1 MPIYLTAQ
9 DLGVETLMKDG
20 GIETLITTLKK
31 MNFPLQS
38 LEAKELFRVGQMQQ
52 GPLSRQ
58 TGESVTSFI
67 SRRRRW
73 WRQVKEL
80 DSNMLISDQMRAE
93 LLIESAGLTKQE
105 QLMIRTAAK
114 NHTFDDYAA
123 ILLEHHGRI
132 HLMKDSRP
140 LAPQY
145 KSSTNY
151 PQKKGQSKGSQKPRY
166 GNNRTAHWSEAN
178 EETWHDPEEY
188 HGEDEHEETYDEQGY
203 FAHNDESEQPTEWDY
218 VEHDDTAAALVT
230 MAECDHD
237 ETPAEGLDDLAEVA
251 QQLYVGYMAAGT
263 HKGKTKGF
271 KGRDKGKGKGKH
283 IFRTQLSV
291 QDRVKRLAEPK
302 ARSKCLRC
310 GSTGHWAGDPI
321 CKFPSQGKKPPVKP
335 QASKPG
341 VGYMAISD
349 EESSA
354 GEYGVLH
361 VRSRQD
367 QEKEHSAFMAYR
379 TPASRRSAKAPPS
392 AGGSADSGDFSMV
405 SDTRKDRA
413 RRTRVPASAQ
423 GSESLPDGSDN
434 KFTFGQHVGL
444 SYHEVLHKYPGY
456 YLWGK

>member
-1 MPIYLTAQ
+1 
-9 DLGVETLMKDG
+9 
-20 GIETLITTLKK
+20 
-31 MNFPLQS
+31 
-38 LEAKELFRVGQMQQ
+38 
-52 GPLSRQ
+52 
-58 TGESVTSFI
+58 
-67 SRRRRW
+67 
-73 WRQVKEL
+73 
-80 DSNMLISDQMRAE
+80 
-93 LLIESAGLTKQE
+93 
-105 QLMIRTAAK
+105 MIRTAAK

-123 ILLEHHGRI
+123 ILLEHQGRI
-132 HLMKDSRP
+132 HLKDSRS

-151 PQKKGQSKGSQKPRY
+151 PRRKDSPKGRKSPGMETIAQPIGQKPMRRP
-166 GNNRTAHWSEAN
+166 GMIQRSI
-178 EETWHDPEEY
+178 WHDPEEY
-188 HGEDEHEETYDEQGY
+188 HGEDEHEEIYDEQGY

-218 VEHDDTAAALVT
+218 VEDDDIAAALVA

-291 QDRVKRLAEPK
+291 QDRVKRLAELK

-335 QASKPG
+335 QAAKPG

-361 VRSRQD
+361 VRSRQ
-367 QEKEHSAFMAYR
+367 EKEHSVYMA
-379 TPASRRSAKAPPS
+379 
-392 AGGSADSGDFSMV
+392 
-405 SDTRKDRA
+405 
-413 RRTRVPASAQ
+413 
-423 GSESLPDGSDN
+423 
-434 KFTFGQHVGL
+434 
-444 SYHEVLHKYPGY
+444 
-456 YLWGK
+456 